1 MTPFPWPADW
11 QPTQRRAMAHGL
23 YIAVNADM
31 QYELRQLNTAPPV
44 VLAGPFVGWAE
55 TCAALD
61 ARATRQMGLFEE
73 ATQ

>member
-1 MTPFPWPADW
+1 
-11 QPTQRRAMAHGL
+11 MAHGC
-23 YIAVNADM
+23 YIAVNAITY

-61 ARATRQMGLFEE
+61 ARATRQMGLFDE

>member
-1 MTPFPWPADW
+1 
-11 QPTQRRAMAHGL
+11 MAYGL

-31 QYELRQLNTAPPV
+31 QYELRQFNTAPPV
-44 VLAGPFVGWAE
+44 VLAGPFLGWAE

-61 ARATRQMGLFEE
+61 VRATRQMRLFDE